1 MRRMSAVLLSLGL
14 LSLAW
19 AAPARSAPFGP
30 PGGEPLLRAR
40 QEAQGATL
48 VFAADDS
55 DSDDD
60 DSDDSG
66 SDDSS
71 Q

>member
-1 MRRMSAVLLSLGL
+1 MRRMNAVLLSLGL

-19 AAPARSAPFGP
+19 AAPARSAPLGP
-30 PGGEPLLRAR
+30 PEGEPLLRAR
-40 QEAQGATL
+40 QEAKGVTL
-48 VFAADDS
+48 VADDS

-60 DSDDSG
+60 DSGDSG
-66 SDDSS
+66 SDDGS